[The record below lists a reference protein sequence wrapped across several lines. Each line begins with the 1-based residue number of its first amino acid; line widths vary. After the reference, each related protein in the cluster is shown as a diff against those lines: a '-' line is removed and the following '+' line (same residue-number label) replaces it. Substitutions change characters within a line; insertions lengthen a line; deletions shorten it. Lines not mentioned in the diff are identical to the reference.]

1 MRTRSNGKE
10 SGPFVRACKK
20 AQIVGK
26 RTFGSN
32 NDLKSVRRRAVL
44 GSAKGLQRP
53 ASLAVL
59 LSSMTTAYESP
70 NTRRKSRLQEAS
82 LLEGPMLLLQS
93 IRGFKTNRSLL
104 WLGCVPLALF
114 GLGLFNLS
122 AHAAE
127 MPELNAAF
135 LANNLWLLVA
145 TILVIFMNAGF
156 AMVEAGMCR
165 QKNAV
170 NILAKNLFVFALA
183 VTAYWFVGYSLMYG
197 NAIAAG
203 WLYFNGLFFDPAVTP
218 ELISEAG
225 LVPSVD
231 FLFQAAFAGTAA
243 TIVSGLVA
251 ERVKFGEFVVF
262 SLILTAFI
270 YPIAGSWE
278 WNGGWLNSVGDKE
291 FIDFAGSSIVHSVGA
306 WAGLIGAMLLGP
318 RIGKFI
324 DGKPQAIPGHNMA
337 IATLGAL
344 ILWIGW
350 YGFNPGSQLAMDQWV
365 PYVAVTTTLAAAG
378 GAIGATVIS
387 TLTSGKPDL
396 TMIIN
401 GILAGLVS
409 ITAGC
414 GNLTFVGSWVAGLI
428 GGIIVVFAV
437 SALDASGIDD
447 PVGAFSVHGVCGVW
461 GTLVVGL
468 WGFDIQG
475 DGSPLGLLVGGGIS
489 QLGIQALGCAAYAIW
504 TIVTCWIAWSV
515 IGGLFGGIRVT
526 EKEEVEGLDIGE
538 HGMEAYPDF
547 VSSGR

>member
-1 MRTRSNGKE
+1 
-10 SGPFVRACKK
+10 
-20 AQIVGK
+20 
-26 RTFGSN
+26 
-32 NDLKSVRRRAVL
+32 
-44 GSAKGLQRP
+44 
-53 ASLAVL
+53 
-59 LSSMTTAYESP
+59 MTTALHTPS
-70 NTRRKSRLQEAS
+70 RRSKSRLQEVS
-82 LLEGPMLLLQS
+82 LLNGPMLLLKS
-93 IRGFKTNRSLL
+93 IRGFRTNRSLT
-104 WLGCVPLALF
+104 WLACVPVALM
-114 GLGLFNLS
+114 GLGLFNLT

-127 MPELNAAF
+127 LPDLNAAF

-183 VTAYWFVGYSLMYG
+183 VTAYWFIGFSLMYG
-197 NAIAAG
+197 SAFWDGI
-203 WLYFNGLFFDPAVTP
+203 LYYGKGGALGLFFDPTVTP
-218 ELISEAG
+218 EMVTDGS

-251 ERVKFGEFVVF
+251 ERVKFGEFVIFALV
-262 SLILTAFI
+262 LTAFI
-270 YPIAGSWE
+270 YPISGSWQ
-278 WNGGWLNSVGDKE
+278 WNGGWLAEMG

-306 WAGLIGAMLLGP
+306 WAGLVGAMLLGP
-318 RIGKFI
+318 RIGKYVN
-324 DGKPQAIPGHNMA
+324 GRTQAIPGHNMA

-350 YGFNPGSQLAMDQWV
+350 YGFNPGSVLAMDQTV
-365 PYVAVTTTLAAAG
+365 AYVAVTTTLAAAG
-378 GAIGATVIS
+378 GAIGATVVS
-387 TLTSGKPDL
+387 TITSGKPDL

-414 GNLTFVGSWVAGLI
+414 GNMTMVGSWVAGLI

-437 SALDASGIDD
+437 AALDNAGIDD

-468 WGFDIQG
+468 WGV
-475 DGSPLGLLVGGGIS
+475 DGATGIGLFNGGGIS
-489 QLGIQALGCAAYAIW
+489 QLGIQAVGCAAYAIW
-504 TIVTCWIAWSV
+504 TLVTCWIAWSI
-515 IGGLFGGIRVT
+515 IGALFGGIRVS
-526 EKEEVEGLDIGE
+526 EEEEINGLDIGE

-547 VSSGR
+547 ASAGN

>member
-1 MRTRSNGKE
+1 
-10 SGPFVRACKK
+10 
-20 AQIVGK
+20 
-26 RTFGSN
+26 
-32 NDLKSVRRRAVL
+32 
-44 GSAKGLQRP
+44 
-53 ASLAVL
+53 
-59 LSSMTTAYESP
+59 MTTALHSRP
-70 NTRRKSRLQEAS
+70 GRGVKRLQQAS
-82 LLEGPMLLLQS
+82 LLEGPMLLLRS
-93 IRGFKTNRSLL
+93 IRGFRTNQSLI
-104 WLGCVPLALF
+104 WLATIPVALF
-114 GLGLFNLS
+114 GLGIFTFA
-122 AHAAE
+122 AHAGDTGFSDLDASQK
-127 MPELNAAF
+127 LAF
-135 LANNLWLLVA
+135 LADNLWLFIA

-165 QKNAV
+165 SKNAV

-183 VTAYWFVGYSLMYG
+183 VSAYWFVGYNIMYG
-197 NAIAAG
+197 SNAVLEGIFYWGGFLLSSDPSGAYECAAG
-203 WLYFNGLFFDPAVTP
+203 LGPDGCLN
-218 ELISEAG
+218 

-262 SLILTAFI
+262 AIILTGFI
-270 YPIAGSWE
+270 YPVAGSWK
-278 WNGGWLNSVGDKE
+278 WNGGFLDSMG

-318 RIGKFI
+318 RIGKYV
-324 DGKPQAIPGHNMA
+324 DGKPKAMPGHNMA

-350 YGFNPGSQLAMDQWV
+350 YGFNPGSQLAMDEWV
-365 PYVAVTTTLAAAG
+365 SYVAVTTTLAAAG

-414 GNLTFVGSWVAGLI
+414 GDMTFVGSWFAGLV
-428 GGIIVVFAV
+428 GGIIVVFSVA
-437 SALDASGIDD
+437 ALDAAEIDD

-461 GTLVVGL
+461 GTVVIGL
-468 WGFDIQG
+468 WGSPVQGGEWTSLFASGNPTQLLIQLFG
-475 DGSPLGLLVGGGIS
+475 
-489 QLGIQALGCAAYAIW
+489 AAVYAIW
-504 TIVTCWIAWSV
+504 TIVTCWIAWSI
-515 IGGLFGGIRVT
+515 IGGLFGGIRVS
-526 EKEEVEGLDIGE
+526 EEEETQGLDIGE

-547 VSSGR
+547 ASAK

>member
-1 MRTRSNGKE
+1 MFKIIYEENKATCFLMYKNFMTTTFQPPSRRSRPK
-10 SGPFVRACKK
+10 
-20 AQIVGK
+20 
-26 RTFGSN
+26 
-32 NDLKSVRRRAVL
+32 
-44 GSAKGLQRP
+44 LQD
-53 ASLAVL
+53 ASLA
-59 LSSMTTAYESP
+59 
-70 NTRRKSRLQEAS
+70 N
-82 LLEGPMLLLQS
+82 GPLLLIKS
-93 IRGFKTNRSLL
+93 IRGFSSNRSLL
-104 WLGCVPLALF
+104 WLATVPLALF
-114 GLGLFNLS
+114 GLGIFNLS
-122 AHAAE
+122 AHAADL
-127 MPELNAAF
+127 PELNAAF
-135 LANNLWLLVA
+135 LANNLWLLIA

-165 QKNAV
+165 SKNAV

-183 VTAYWFVGYSLMYG
+183 VTAYWFIGYSIMYG
-197 NAIAAG
+197 GSLADG
-203 WLYFNGLFFDPAVTP
+203 WLYFGGLFFDPTVTA
-218 ELISEAG
+218 ETVADAG
-225 LVPSVD
+225 LVPTVD
-231 FLFQAAFAGTAA
+231 FLFQSAFAGTAA

-262 SLILTAFI
+262 ALILTAFI
-270 YPIAGSWE
+270 YPISGSWQ
-278 WNGGWLNSVGDKE
+278 WNGGWLAELG

-306 WAGLIGAMLLGP
+306 WAGLVGAMLLGP
-318 RIGKFI
+318 RIGKFL
-324 DGKPQAIPGHNMA
+324 DGKPQAMPGHNMA

-344 ILWIGW
+344 VLWIGW

-414 GNLTFVGSWVAGLI
+414 ANLTLAGSWLAGLV
-428 GGIIVVFAV
+428 GGVIVVFSVA
-437 SALDASGIDD
+437 ALDAAEIDD

-475 DGSPLGLLVGGGIS
+475 DGSALGFFVGGGFN
-489 QLGIQALGCAAYAIW
+489 QFFVQALGCAAYAIW
-504 TIVTCWIAWSV
+504 TLVTCWIAWSV
-515 IGGLFGGIRVT
+515 IGGLFGGIRVS
-526 EKEEVEGLDIGE
+526 EDEEVLGLDIGE

-547 VSSGR
+547 VSSK

>member
-1 MRTRSNGKE
+1 
-10 SGPFVRACKK
+10 
-20 AQIVGK
+20 
-26 RTFGSN
+26 
-32 NDLKSVRRRAVL
+32 
-44 GSAKGLQRP
+44 
-53 ASLAVL
+53 
-59 LSSMTTAYESP
+59 MTTALHPPSR
-70 NTRRKSRLQEAS
+70 RRKARLQEAS
-82 LLEGPMLLLQS
+82 LIEGPMLLLQS
-93 IRGFKTNRSLL
+93 IRGFKSNRSML

-114 GLGLFNLS
+114 GLGIFNLS
-122 AHAAE
+122 ARAAE
-127 MPELNAAF
+127 MPALSAQF

-183 VTAYWFVGYSLMYG
+183 VTAYWFCGYSLMYG
-197 NAIAAG
+197 DPVAAG
-203 WLYFNGLFFDPAVTP
+203 WLYFNSLFFDPTVTP
-218 ELISEAG
+218 EIIASDG
-225 LVPSVD
+225 LVPTVD

-251 ERVKFGEFVVF
+251 ERVKFGEFVIFALV
-262 SLILTAFI
+262 LTAVI
-270 YPIAGSWE
+270 YPISGSWQ
-278 WNGGWLNSVGDKE
+278 WNGGWLSELG

-306 WAGLIGAMLLGP
+306 WAGVVGAMLLGP
-318 RIGKFI
+318 RIGKYVN
-324 DGKPQAIPGHNMA
+324 GKTQAMPGHNMA

-350 YGFNPGSQLAMDQWV
+350 YGFNPGSELAMDQYV
-365 PYVAVTTTLAAAG
+365 AYVAVTTTLAAAG

-414 GNLTFVGSWVAGLI
+414 GNMTMVGSWVAGLI
-428 GGIIVVFAV
+428 GGIIVVFSVA
-437 SALDASGIDD
+437 ALDAAGIDD

-461 GTLVVGL
+461 GTVVVGL
-468 WGFDIQG
+468 WGIKG
-475 DGSPLGLLVGGGIS
+475 MSPEDFTVGIGLFNGGGFS
-489 QLGIQALGCAAYAIW
+489 QLGIQALGAGAYAIW
-504 TIVTCWIAWSV
+504 ALVTCWIAWSV
-515 IGGLFGGIRVT
+515 IGALFGGIRVT
-526 EKEEVEGLDIGE
+526 EEEEINGLDIGE

-547 VSSGR
+547 ASAGN

>member
-1 MRTRSNGKE
+1 MR
-10 SGPFVRACKK
+10 
-20 AQIVGK
+20 
-26 RTFGSN
+26 
-32 NDLKSVRRRAVL
+32 
-44 GSAKGLQRP
+44 
-53 ASLAVL
+53 
-59 LSSMTTAYESP
+59 
-70 NTRRKSRLQEAS
+70 RLQEAS
-82 LLEGPMLLLQS
+82 LLEGPMMLFQS
-93 IRGFKTNRSLL
+93 IKGLSSHRSLL
-104 WLGCVPLALF
+104 WFACVPLALF
-114 GLGLFNLS
+114 GLGVFNLS
-122 AHAAE
+122 AHASE
-127 MPELNAAF
+127 LPELNAAF
-135 LANNLWLLVA
+135 LANNLWLLIA

-165 QKNAV
+165 SKNAV

-183 VTAYWFVGYSLMYG
+183 VTAYWIVGYSIMYG
-197 NAIAAG
+197 DSILG
-203 WLYFNGLFFDPAVTP
+203 GFLFFGGLFFDPTVTA
-218 ELISEAG
+218 ETVSEAG
-225 LVPSVD
+225 LVPTVD

-262 SLILTAFI
+262 SLVLTAFI

-278 WNGGWLNSVGDKE
+278 WNGGWLNSIGDKE

-306 WAGLIGAMLLGP
+306 WAGLVGAMLLGP
-318 RIGKFI
+318 RIGKYV
-324 DGKPQAIPGHNMA
+324 DGKPQAMPGHNMA

-378 GAIGATVIS
+378 GAIGATVVS
-387 TLTSGKPDL
+387 TVFSGKPDL

-414 GNLTFVGSWVAGLI
+414 ANLTLAGSWLAGLV

-437 SALDASGIDD
+437 SALDSAGIDD

-461 GTLVVGL
+461 GTVVIGL
-468 WGFDIQG
+468 WGYDIQG
-475 DGSPLGLLVGGGIS
+475 SGEGLGLFTGGGIS
-489 QLGIQALGCAAYAIW
+489 QLGIQALGAGAYAIW
-504 TIVTCWIAWSV
+504 AVVTCWIAWSV
-515 IGGLFGGIRVT
+515 IGGFFGGIRVS
-526 EKEEVEGLDIGE
+526 EQEETQGLDIGE

-547 VSSGR
+547 ASSN

>member
-1 MRTRSNGKE
+1 MTNASASPLRR
-10 SGPFVRACKK
+10 R
-20 AQIVGK
+20 GK
-26 RTFGSN
+26 R
-32 NDLKSVRRRAVL
+32 
-44 GSAKGLQRP
+44 LQD
-53 ASLAVL
+53 ASLI
-59 LSSMTTAYESP
+59 
-70 NTRRKSRLQEAS
+70 
-82 LLEGPMLLLQS
+82 EGPMLLLRT
-93 IRGFKTNRSLL
+93 IRGFGSKRSLM
-104 WLGCVPLALF
+104 WWACVPIALF

-127 MPELNAAF
+127 MPELSAAF
-135 LANNLWLLVA
+135 LANNLWLLIA

-203 WLYFNGLFFDPAVTP
+203 WLFFNGLFFDPTVTP
-218 ELISEAG
+218 EVIGEAG
-225 LVPSVD
+225 LVPTVD

-262 SLILTAFI
+262 SLVLTAFI
-270 YPIAGSWE
+270 YPISGSWQ
-278 WNGGWLNSVGDKE
+278 WNGGWLSEAG

-306 WAGLIGAMLLGP
+306 WAGLVGAMLLGP
-318 RIGKFI
+318 RLGKFVN
-324 DGKPQAIPGHNMA
+324 GKAQAMPGHNMA

-344 ILWIGW
+344 VLWIGW

-414 GNLTFVGSWVAGLI
+414 ANLTMAGAWLAGLV
-428 GGIIVVFAV
+428 GGVIVVFSV
-437 SALDASGIDD
+437 SALDSLGIDD
-447 PVGAFSVHGVCGVW
+447 PVGAFSVHGVCGIW
-461 GTLVVGL
+461 GTLVIGF
-468 WGFDIQG
+468 WGYDIQG
-475 DGSPLGLLVGGGIS
+475 SGAGLGLFTGGGFS
-489 QLGIQALGCAAYAIW
+489 QLWIQIVGCAAYAIW
-504 TIVTCWIAWSV
+504 TVATCWLAWKV
-515 IGGLFGGIRVT
+515 IGIFFGGIRVS
-526 EKEEVEGLDIGE
+526 EDEEISGLDIGE

-547 VSSGR
+547 ASAGN